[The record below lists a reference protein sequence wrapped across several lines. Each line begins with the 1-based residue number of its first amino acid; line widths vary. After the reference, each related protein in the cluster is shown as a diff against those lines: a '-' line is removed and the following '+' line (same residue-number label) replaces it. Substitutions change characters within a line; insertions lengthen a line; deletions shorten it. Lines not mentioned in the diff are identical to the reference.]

1 MSQIK
6 DTASGRPPGNP
17 ARGTSLPHWLDSRT
31 IAILTT
37 TLTVALAIGVM
48 IQTAFSGLAQDIG
61 QIRQEI
67 GHVRQD
73 TTSMGH
79 GLSADIEN
87 VRLELSADIEN
98 VRSELG
104 ADIESVRSELSAD
117 IENVRLE
124 LSAGIDKVRD
134 ELGAEIKGLDTRLR
148 TVEIDVAAIRERLG
162 AVEVDV
168 SAIRTAMTG
177 FDARLKA
184 VEGHTHADD
193 RNQHGV

>member
-1 MSQIK
+1 MSQNK

-17 ARGTSLPHWLDSRT
+17 ARGTILPSWLDSRT
-31 IAILTT
+31 IAVLTT
-37 TLTVALAIGVM
+37 TLTVALAIGAM
-48 IQTAFSGLAQDIG
+48 MQTAFSRLGQDIG
-61 QIRQEI
+61 QL
-67 GHVRQD
+67 RQD
-73 TTSMGH
+73 IGQLRQDMTSMDR
-79 GLSADIEN
+79 GLSADIKN
-87 VRLELSADIEN
+87 VRLELSAE
-98 VRSELG
+98 
-104 ADIESVRSELSAD
+104 
-117 IENVRLE
+117 
-124 LSAGIDKVRD
+124 IDKVRD

-193 RNQHGV
+193 GSRHGA